1 MMHLTQPETVQ
12 VHSAV
17 RGTLV
22 DATKQVLIE
31 SLPPILVVHVKR
43 FLYNLHGGVQKS
55 NKPLLY
61 NTVLEVPRDV
71 LSPNQRAASLPRY
84 RLYAV
89 IYHHGKFASGGHYTI
104 DLLRQ
109 DHSEWLRIDDTQI
122 DVVAESEVVLT
133 SPSTITDQDKTA
145 YLLFYQRIPDKPTP
159 LGSHVPPR
167 QQRGPQRRMSAAPQA
182 QKGKAPKA

>member
-1 MMHLTQPETVQ
+1 
-12 VHSAV
+12 VHSGV

-43 FLYNLHGGVQKS
+43 FLYDLHGGVQKS

-61 NTVLEVPRDV
+61 NTILQVPRDV
-71 LSPNQRAASLPRY
+71 LSPNQRGPSSPRY

-122 DVVAESEVVLT
+122 DVVAESDVVLM
-133 SPSTITDQDKTA
+133 SPSTITDKDRTA
-145 YLLFYQRIPDKPTP
+145 YLLFYQRIPDEP
-159 LGSHVPPR
+159 LPPHFHVPPR
-167 QQRGPQRRMSAAPQA
+167 QQRPPQRRTPAAPQA
-182 QKGKAPKA
+182 QKGKTRKA